1 LVFDSFLLRNSERII
16 EVFVQMNF
24 CAPNQLFSKLNEKLE
39 RELLALQND
48 LGATWSPQIVN
59 FSRRPAN
66 P

>member
-1 LVFDSFLLRNSERII
+1 
-16 EVFVQMNF
+16 MNF